1 MSETQVISAGEQWDQ
16 APRATEPTAANLP
29 AETFVRLMRAR
40 RGGLGEAVDD
50 ALAFIGRFAG
60 ADRAAVH
67 LNLPGRPA
75 DFRGAN
81 ADVPADCLAGV
92 TAGDVV
98 PSGPVTLVPVRVDR
112 EILGVLR
119 FDHGG
124 PAPVWPP
131 DAVEAVRGAAAVLG
145 AARHRQAALDELD
158 QSRQRYESVLND
170 VGAVIVRVDGQ
181 GRMSYVNRAWTELT
195 GIPAD
200 EMIGKDA
207 LHHVHPDDRATA
219 AKHMAEA
226 LSGGDDDSM
235 REVRFMTRDGRERWM
250 EVNGRAVFDEHGV
263 IAGF

>member
-81 ADVPADCLAGV
+81 ADVPADCWAGV
-92 TAGDVV
+92 AAGDVV
-98 PSGPVTLVPVRVDR
+98 RSGPVTLVPVRVDR

-124 PAPVWPP
+124 AGPGRAPGGGGGGRGGPSGFGGGPPPAAAPGRAGPAPPP
-131 DAVEAVRGAAAVLG
+131 GA
-145 AARHRQAALDELD
+145 
-158 QSRQRYESVLND
+158 
-170 VGAVIVRVDGQ
+170 
-181 GRMSYVNRAWTELT
+181 
-195 GIPAD
+195 
-200 EMIGKDA
+200 
-207 LHHVHPDDRATA
+207 
-219 AKHMAEA
+219 
-226 LSGGDDDSM
+226 
-235 REVRFMTRDGRERWM
+235 
-250 EVNGRAVFDEHGV
+250 
-263 IAGF
+263 